1 MTWYVCGRT
10 IEKLKL
16 AEHLS
21 MKRITALYVRLI
33 KRNEHVLWE
42 PNIKETG
49 YLRMSYKYHQP
60 EILIRERTCIS
71 AAMNRIRPL
80 YLVQGTQLLMHHLM
94 VQNWWK
100 CIPLFICTG
109 TFSYLI
115 ESRGRTIMQLFHRST
130 HVSFQDFSIWY
141 RQNLQHHLALKKL
154 HPEFSLAPT
163 Y

>member
-21 MKRITALYVRLI
+21 MKRIMALYIRLI

-130 HVSFQDFSIWY
+130 HTFHFRIFQFDTDKTSSTT
-141 RQNLQHHLALKKL
+141 LL
-154 HPEFSLAPT
+154 
-163 Y
+163 